1 MADNFLNSDEES
13 DKPTAMSN
21 AGTIMPGLAGYIRS
35 RLEDSENGRRSHEHR
50 WLQAYKNFRGIY
62 DSTTQY
68 RDSERSKVFVRI
80 TKTKVLAAY
89 GQIVDILFA
98 NKKFPIVV
106 EDTPIPEGIAKF
118 AHLETPADQVTPPP
132 PPDMYGYEG
141 DGRELPPGATQATP
155 SMDFLGGM
163 AKKFPNAPLVEGP
176 SKVGEPQISPSGEAA
191 RKMEQMIHDQLLDTN
206 AVNVFRHAIF
216 EASLLGTGIVKG
228 PFNFNKKVH
237 KWQRDEEGSREY
249 MPYEKTVPKIESVS
263 VWDFHPDPAATS
275 IDDCEYVIQRHRMNR
290 QQLRALSQRPHF
302 DMEAVEECLA
312 KGPNYEDKYYED
324 TIREDETEPYYQENR
339 FEVLEYWGVIDSKFA
354 DEAGLD
360 LPQGISELDQIPVN
374 VWVCGTMI
382 LRCVLNPFTPSRIP
396 YQVFPYEVNPY
407 QMWGVGVAENMEDA
421 QMLMNG
427 HVRMAI
433 DNLALAGNL
442 VFDVD
447 EASLVPGQNMDI
459 FPGKIFRRQSGVSG
473 TAING
478 LKFPNTAGENIQ
490 MYQIS
495 RQLADE
501 ETGIPSIMHGQTGVT
516 GTGRTAAGLSML
528 MGSAGLAMK
537 TVIKNI
543 DDNLLKPIGEAYF
556 QWNMQFNENVD
567 DIEGDLEIKPRGVA
581 AVMQKEVRSQRL
593 TSLLQ
598 TVANPMLAPFIKIP
612 NLMRELAIA
621 QDIDPDT
628 LVNDAN
634 EAQIYAEMLK
644 GMQQNAQ
651 QGTGEGASTNSQQQ
665 GMGQPSGVSQQPE
678 GTDNQG
684 SGNGTIGVGATP
696 TAGEAGFTGN
706 APQFEE

>member
-1 MADNFLNSDEES
+1 MADNFLQPED
-13 DKPTAMSN
+13 DTGIPISN
-21 AGTIMPGLAGYIRS
+21 PSEQMPGLAGYVKKKF
-35 RLEDSENGRRSHEHR
+35 EDSENGRRSHEQR

-68 RDSERSKVFVRI
+68 RDSERSKVFVKI

-89 GQIVDILFA
+89 GQIIDILFA

-106 EDTPIPEGIAKF
+106 EATPMPEGVEEFAHMKTPI
-118 AHLETPADQVTPPP
+118 DQAQEEAGVDP
-132 PPDMYGYEG
+132 YGYEG
-141 DGRELPPGATQATP
+141 DGRQVSPGAREAHK
-155 SMDFLGGM
+155 LGSYDKEFPEMLAAGP
-163 AKKFPNAPLVEGP
+163 AKM
-176 SKVGEPQISPSGEAA
+176 GEPQLKPAQKMA
-191 RKMEQMIHDQLLDTN
+191 LKMEKCIHDQLLDTN
-206 AVNVFRHAIF
+206 ATSVFRQAIF

-228 PFNFNKKVH
+228 PFNFYKRVNK
-237 KWQRDEEGSREY
+237 WERDENGQRNY
-249 MPYEKTVPKIESVS
+249 APYEKIVPRIEYVS
-263 VWDFHPDPAATS
+263 VWDFHPDPSATS
-275 IDDCEYVIQRHRMNR
+275 IEDCEYVIQRHRMNR
-290 QQLRALSQRPHF
+290 QQLRGLIKRPYF
-302 DMEAVEECLA
+302 DAEAIEECLA
-312 KGPNYEDKYYED
+312 KGANYEDKYYED

-339 FEVLEYWGVIDSKFA
+339 FEVLEYWGVIDKKYA
-354 DEAGLD
+354 DEVGLEGSND
-360 LPQGISELDQIPVN
+360 MTELDQAQVN
-374 VWVCGTMI
+374 VWVCGNMI
-382 LRCVLNPFTPSRIP
+382 IRCVMNPFTPARIP
-396 YQVFPYEVNPY
+396 FQAFPFEVNPY
-407 QMWGVGVAENMEDA
+407 QLWGVGVAENMEDA
-421 QMLMNG
+421 QLLMNG

-459 FPGKIFRRQSGVSG
+459 FPGKIFRRQSGVTG

-490 MYQIS
+490 MYQIA

-543 DDNLLKPIGEAYF
+543 DDSLLKPIGEAYF
-556 QWNMQFNENVD
+556 QWNMQFNEDVD

-621 QDIDPDT
+621 QDIDPDS
-628 LVNDAN
+628 LVNDQN

-644 GMQQNAQ
+644 GMMPDAQ
-651 QGTGEGASTNSQQQ
+651 QGNGEGANPNSQQQ
-665 GMGQPSGVSQQPE
+665 GMAQPNGVPQQPSG
-678 GTDNQG
+678 TNNQG
-684 SGNGTIGVGATP
+684 NGNGTIGVGATP

-706 APQFEE
+706 APQPQE

>member
-1 MADNFLNSDEES
+1 MADNFLQPED
-13 DKPTAMSN
+13 DTGIPISN
-21 AGTIMPGLAGYIRS
+21 PSEKMPGLAGYIRNKF
-35 RLEDSENGRRSHEHR
+35 EDSENGRRSHEHR
-50 WLQAYKNFRGIY
+50 WLQAFKNFRGIY

-68 RDSERSKVFVRI
+68 RDSERSKVFIKI

-89 GQIVDILFA
+89 GQIIDILFA

-106 EDTPIPEGIAKF
+106 EPTPMPEGIEEF
-118 AHLETPADQVTPPP
+118 AHMKTPLDEVVDP
-132 PPDMYGYEG
+132 YGFEG
-141 DGRELPPGATQATP
+141 DGRQVPPGALQANKP
-155 SMDFLGGM
+155 HKLGTYDQEFPDM
-163 AKKFPNAPLVEGP
+163 LAKGP
-176 SKVGEPQISPSGEAA
+176 AKMGEPQLKPAQEMAL
-191 RKMEQMIHDQLLDTN
+191 RMEKCIHDQLLDTN
-206 AVNVFRHAIF
+206 AVNVFRQAIF
-216 EASLLGTGIVKG
+216 ESALLGTGIIKG
-228 PFNFNKKVH
+228 PFNFYKRVH
-237 KWQRDEEGSREY
+237 KWERDDNGQRNY
-249 MPYEKTVPKIESVS
+249 VPYEKIVPRIEYVS
-263 VWDFHPDPAATS
+263 VWDFHPDPSATS
-275 IDDCEYVIQRHRMNR
+275 IEDCEYVIQRHRMNR
-290 QQLRALSQRPHF
+290 QQLRALIQRPYF
-302 DMEAVEECLA
+302 DAEAIEEALA
-312 KGPNYEDKYYED
+312 KGANYEDKYYED

-339 FEVLEYWGVIDSKFA
+339 FEVLEYWGVIDKKYA
-354 DEAGLD
+354 DEVGMD
-360 LPQGISELDQIPVN
+360 GVNEMSEFDQVQVN
-374 VWVCGTMI
+374 VWICGNEI
-382 LRCVLNPFTPSRIP
+382 IRCVANPFTPARIP
-396 YQVFPYEVNPY
+396 FQAFPFEINPY
-407 QMWGVGVAENMEDA
+407 QLWGVGVAENMEDA
-421 QMLMNG
+421 QLLMNG

>member
-1 MADNFLNSDEES
+1 MADNFLQPED
-13 DKPTAMSN
+13 DTGIPISN
-21 AGTIMPGLAGYIRS
+21 PSEQMPGLAGYVKKKF
-35 RLEDSENGRRSHEHR
+35 EDSENGRRSHEQR

-62 DSTTQY
+62 DSSTQY
-68 RDSERSKVFVRI
+68 RDSERSQVFVKI

-89 GQIVDILFA
+89 GQIIDILFA

-106 EDTPIPEGIAKF
+106 EATPMPEGVEEF
-118 AHLETPADQVTPPP
+118 AHMKTPVDKAQEESVVDP
-132 PPDMYGYEG
+132 YGYEG
-141 DGRELPPGATQATP
+141 DGRQVSPGAREAHK
-155 SMDFLGGM
+155 LGSYDKEFPEMLAAGP
-163 AKKFPNAPLVEGP
+163 AKM
-176 SKVGEPQISPSGEAA
+176 GEPQLKPAQKMA
-191 RKMEQMIHDQLLDTN
+191 LKMEKCIHDQLLDTN
-206 AVNVFRHAIF
+206 ATSVFRQAIF

-228 PFNFNKKVH
+228 PFNFYKRVNK
-237 KWQRDEEGSREY
+237 WERDEEGQRIYS
-249 MPYEKTVPKIESVS
+249 PYEKIVPRIEYVS
-263 VWDFHPDPAATS
+263 VWDFHPDPSATS
-275 IDDCEYVIQRHRMNR
+275 IEDCEYVIQRHRMNR
-290 QQLRALSQRPHF
+290 QQLRGLIKRPYF
-302 DMEAVEECLA
+302 DAEAIEECLA
-312 KGPNYEDKYYED
+312 KGANYEDKYYED

-339 FEVLEYWGVIDSKFA
+339 FEVLEYWGVIDKKYA
-354 DEAGLD
+354 DEVGLEGSND
-360 LPQGISELDQIPVN
+360 MTELDQAQVN
-374 VWVCGTMI
+374 VWVCGNMI
-382 LRCVLNPFTPSRIP
+382 IRCVMNPFTPARIP
-396 YQVFPYEVNPY
+396 FQAFPFEVNPY
-407 QMWGVGVAENMEDA
+407 QLWGVGVAENMEDA
-421 QMLMNG
+421 QLLMNG

-459 FPGKIFRRQSGVSG
+459 FPGKIFRRQSGVTG

-490 MYQIS
+490 MYQIA

-543 DDNLLKPIGEAYF
+543 DDSLLKPIGEAYF
-556 QWNMQFNENVD
+556 QWNMQFNEDVD

-628 LVNDAN
+628 LVNDQN

-644 GMQQNAQ
+644 GMMPDAQ
-651 QGTGEGASTNSQQQ
+651 QGNGEGANPNSQQQ
-665 GMGQPSGVSQQPE
+665 GMAQPNGVPQQPS

-684 SGNGTIGVGATP
+684 NGNGTIGVGATP

-706 APQFEE
+706 APQPQE